1 MFDDRCPLVCS
12 TVSSNGISIG
22 VVAEGSA
29 RSRIQV
35 FSLMILYGRT
45 HIPAHPDTVG
55 RGVNAG
61 KFLNATQGKFL
72 NATQPIDAEGLEKL
86 LCSQD
91 FFRCRRFCAATN
103 NGVTG
108 ITDRVQILSEFVFSG
123 SEN

>member
-35 FSLMILYGRT
+35 FSLMIWYGRT

-55 RGVNAG
+55 RGVNA
-61 KFLNATQGKFL
+61 GKFL